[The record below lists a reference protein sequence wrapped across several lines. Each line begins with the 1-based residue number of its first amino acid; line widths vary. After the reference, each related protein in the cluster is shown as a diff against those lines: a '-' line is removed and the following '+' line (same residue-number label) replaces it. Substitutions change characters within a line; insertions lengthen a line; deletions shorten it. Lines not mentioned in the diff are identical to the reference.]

1 MQTTFQSMMI
11 VSALVVSANC
21 SAKLPSQPTPAPTTL
36 VMLYGLT
43 NCQQLR
49 APGNAFFNVLT
60 YNDGLYQPVQATAVR
75 WSSSNPAVLIP
86 SAGSGFFTLTG
97 VGTAEARAEYQGMSA
112 AVVLTVPAS
121 TTLPYLEVTVGGTT
135 GRVEYRAAF
144 GPPTTNVTAAATFS
158 SSDSRIATVD
168 GSRITFPGPIGNAE
182 IRATA
187 NGLVGSCGL
196 SIIPRSF

>member
-1 MQTTFQSMMI
+1 
-11 VSALVVSANC
+11 
-21 SAKLPSQPTPAPTTL
+21 
-36 VMLYGLT
+36 MLYGLT

-60 YNDGLYQPVQATAVR
+60 YTDGLYQPVQATAVR
-75 WSSSNPAVLIP
+75 WSTSNPAVLIP
-86 SAGSGFFTLTG
+86 AAGSGFFTLTG

-121 TTLPYLEVTVGGTT
+121 TTLPYLEVTVGGTVGGTT
-135 GRVEYRAAF
+135 GRVDYRAAF

-158 SSDSRIATVD
+158 SSDARIATVD

-182 IRATA
+182 IRASA

-196 SIIPRSF
+196 AINPRSF